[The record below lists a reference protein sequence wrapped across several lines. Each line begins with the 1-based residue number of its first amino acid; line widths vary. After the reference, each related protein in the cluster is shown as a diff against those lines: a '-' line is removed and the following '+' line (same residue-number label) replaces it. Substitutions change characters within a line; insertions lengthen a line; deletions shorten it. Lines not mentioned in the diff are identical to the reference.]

1 MSIPAAP
8 QSFAHAHTDEPAPAF
23 QELTPDEFLLVNR
36 QSPWRALA
44 IGSRMRSAAYLDLLA
59 LDGTGSAHRWE
70 PLRQAIVSGV
80 SREQLLRWDVP
91 RVLCAALLACVL
103 EPERQN
109 LDAATR
115 VMITALDRSQ
125 LWDPGASAALRLATQ
140 VAVLTRAE
148 ALFEELASFPT
159 AEEGIAWA
167 GRADLLRP
175 SGTAERTTADQASA
189 VVRDGLER
197 WWALF
202 NKPFTDRGLAPFV
215 LAAQKV
221 DEPGGVFGAIEA
233 PEADSCSVPDG
244 EQPLVTV
251 IVPTYNP
258 DAGFRHTIDSLV
270 RQSWSNLEI
279 LVVDDCSTSGREHL
293 DGSAAADPRVRVIA
307 REHNGGT
314 YQARNSGLREAR
326 GEYVTFQDADD
337 VSHTQ
342 RIERQLLPLLADP
355 RKTAST
361 SRSQRVLS
369 TGEVTYLGYSPHRT
383 NESSLLFRREAVL
396 ERLGQFDDVRKA
408 GDSEFSERLKR
419 CFGRSSVVNLPEP
432 LGLVQL
438 KGGSLSRSDFRPNW
452 RSGARLAYSRQF
464 GAAHSRIKA
473 AGSDDWALSDSRP
486 SICWA
491 PPGLRG
497 EAPVERLSYAV
508 LADWNSA
515 LEGSRDGMHRLRT
528 LLTGTDGPVGLLSGS
543 RPRSSRD
550 QRTVQPRRRITDAVE
565 QGELRWMSWRDTTH
579 VENLIVDDPEYLLAL
594 PAEPEVGLV
603 VDRVHLVLDETVRR
617 VDEPVL
623 PPVAWCEE
631 QARAVFGAP
640 VSWRVSSPELF
651 RYLQGQGADVAL
663 VQGRAADRSTLPE
676 HPRIGVVL
684 PRHVDG
690 AGWNLGVLRSV
701 FVGSGASEVVFY
713 DEGRRLAGERA
724 EAAGVAVV
732 PSDQLDRAG
741 FLDSVDVLVPDM
753 FGQRLHAAESW
764 LWLAREHDVVP
775 LLPDGLETMQQ
786 VPVLRYSAFGG
797 GEVVSALA
805 ADPDLARLLP
815 GAGSMDERA
824 DGPTTG
830 PTGASATSRASDR
843 STRVR
848 YVVVGEDGTLAH
860 LRTRLSLAQ
869 IERDPDLR
877 TVPDRSF
884 DALAEAG
891 VFAGLAPGDRLCLV
905 DAGVEFE
912 ADAFDRLDPDA
923 VEDLHVFTD
932 ASVGHTLHP
941 KADLGGGVPLT
952 ENAPLWVGSSP
963 VLVRADIL
971 WAAVRRYPAARTR
984 GVAFAAALS
993 ISGGF
998 GVLGEVRSHGVL
1010 DDGAEQSA
1018 EVLTR
1023 SWYLDFARDW
1033 ADLLE
1038 GTADLGAS
1046 HAYLQR
1052 LFVHLLAGRI
1062 RLNTGGTPKRIFT
1075 EEDLAAYERVLSRAL
1090 RHTAD
1095 ELIWAPRRPTRI
1107 PSPTVRMH
1115 LLRLKHG
1122 AAFEPVL
1129 GQDAR
1134 GPYAEFR
1141 GLELERPDA
1150 VTVSIDSMDARD
1162 GILTVRGRIPLV
1174 FSHAG
1179 HRLEVHV
1186 GGRSVPLADR
1196 QRYADTSLHGVAL
1209 HRAFTFTATIP
1220 FAEATGRLELRYAAP
1235 DAWSAPLPLRFTRA
1249 TAKLSDQ
1256 PGAYW
1261 AVPGLGILTVGRRG
1275 IDIAPYSEQARD
1287 TAEEALQRALR
1298 ESGDPVRIGAAR
1310 LRGEYFTSLPDYRG
1324 RTIWMYADRIV
1335 KGGDNGEYAYR
1346 YAQAQAQRDG
1356 VETHYVAQP
1365 GTALAAQLDADG
1377 VEYLAFGTDRQ
1388 RLHYLHASIV
1398 FATRIGTSNTFGF
1411 QLDQTYFRDL
1421 FDARV
1426 VYINHGL
1433 VVDKLDNLLN
1443 IGFSNFER
1451 ICVVSEL
1458 ERRNLLQANYGYEA
1472 DQVEVTGFARYD
1484 GLRSRAERTILLA
1497 PTWRTYLHSPQRGVE
1512 QTLSHRAFRETDY
1525 FRVFD
1530 SLINS
1535 PRLHTALEKHGY
1547 RFLFL
1552 LHPNTGTQL
1561 TDFVSQSEHVEVR
1574 AATEDVSYEELL
1586 TGSDLMI
1593 TDFSGVQFD
1602 FAQMHKPVL
1611 YYQPDSIP
1619 PHYPAASFDYATDA
1633 FGEVAK
1639 SEQDLLDLLER
1650 YLERGCAP
1658 EPEFEERVETFFAY
1672 FDHDNSKRIY
1682 EVGLELEG
1690 LKERKGRD
1698 D

>member
-8 QSFAHAHTDEPAPAF
+8 QASAPARPDGTEPAF
-23 QELTPDEFLLVNR
+23 RELTPDEFLLLNR

-44 IGSRMRSAAYLDLLA
+44 VGSRMRSAAALDQLA
-59 LDGTGSAHRWE
+59 LDGTGGAHRWE
-70 PLRQAIVSGV
+70 ALRQAIMSGV

-103 EPERQN
+103 EPERPN
-109 LDAATR
+109 LDAATT
-115 VMITALDRSQ
+115 VMLTALDRTQ
-125 LWDPGASAALRLATQ
+125 LWDPDASWVLRIATQ
-140 VAVLTRAE
+140 VAVIARAE
-148 ALFEELASFPT
+148 ALFDELASLPT
-159 AEEGIAWA
+159 AEEAIAWA
-167 GRADLLRP
+167 GRADLLRG
-175 SGTAERTTADQASA
+175 SGTAG
-189 VVRDGLER
+189 DGGFER
-197 WWALF
+197 WWAMF

-215 LAAQKV
+215 LGPDDVVGA
-221 DEPGGVFGAIEA
+221 DGVFPRIEA
-233 PEADSCSVPDG
+233 PEAAPCSVPRD
-244 EQPLVTV
+244 EQPLVSV

-279 LVVDDCSTSGREHL
+279 LIVDDCSTSGREHL
-293 DGSAAADPRVRVIA
+293 DSIAATDPRVRVVA
-307 REHNGGT
+307 RERNGGT

-342 RIERQLLPLLADP
+342 RIELQLLPLLADP
-355 RKTAST
+355 RKVAST
-361 SRSQRVLS
+361 SRSQRVQG
-369 TGEVTYLGYSPHRT
+369 TGRVTYLGYLPHRT
-383 NESSLLFRREAVL
+383 NVSSLLFRRSVVL
-396 ERLGQFDDVRKA
+396 DRLGQFDDVRKG
-408 GDSEFSERLKR
+408 GDSEFSDRLKR
-419 CFGRSSVVNLPEP
+419 CFGTSSVVNLREP

-438 KGGSLSRSDFRPNW
+438 KVDSLSRSDFRPNW
-452 RSGARLAYSRQF
+452 MSGARLAYIKQY

-473 AGSDDWALSDSRP
+473 AGSDDWKLSASRP

-491 PPGLRG
+491 PPGVRDA
-497 EAPVERLSYAV
+497 EPAERLSYAV

-515 LEGSRDGMHRLRT
+515 LEGSRDGLPRIRA
-528 LLTGTDGPVGLLSGS
+528 LLPGTDGPVGLLGGS
-543 RPRSSRD
+543 RPRSSRNL
-550 QRTVQPRRRITDAVE
+550 RTVQSRRRITDAVE
-565 QGELRWMSWRDTTH
+565 QGELRWTSWRDTTH
-579 VENLIVDDPEYLLAL
+579 VDNLIVDDPEYLLAL

-617 VDEPVL
+617 ADEPVL

-631 QARAVFGAP
+631 QARTVFGAR
-640 VSWRVSSPELF
+640 VSWMVSSPELL
-651 RYLQGQGADVAL
+651 RHLQDQGADVAL
-663 VQGRAADRSTLPE
+663 VQGRASDRGALPE
-676 HPRIGVVL
+676 RPRVGVVL

-690 AGWNLGVLRSV
+690 AEWNLGVLRSV
-701 FVGSGASEVVFY
+701 FVGSDAAEVVFY
-713 DEGRRLAGERA
+713 DEGRRLTEAQA
-724 EAAGVAVV
+724 EAAGITVV

-741 FLDSVDVLVPDM
+741 FLDSVDVIVPDL
-753 FGQRLHAAESW
+753 FGQRLYAAESW

-775 LLPDGLETMQQ
+775 LLPDGLETLQQ
-786 VPVLRYSAFGG
+786 VPVLRYSEFGA
-797 GEVVSALA
+797 GEVAAALA
-805 ADPDLARLLP
+805 ADPDLARSLP
-815 GAGSMDERA
+815 GAGPSDER
-824 DGPTTG
+824 DEGTT
-830 PTGASATSRASDR
+830 SDR
-843 STRVR
+843 RTRVR
-848 YVVVGEDGTLAH
+848 YVIVGEDGTLAH
-860 LRTRLSLAQ
+860 LRTRLSVARL
-869 IERDPDLR
+869 ERDPELR
-877 TVPDRSF
+877 TVPDRSL
-884 DALAEAG
+884 DALVAAG

-912 ADAFDRLDPDA
+912 AGALDRLDLDA
-923 VEDLHVFTD
+923 AEDLHVFTD
-932 ASVGHTLHP
+932 ASAGHTLP
-941 KADLGGGVPLT
+941 PRPDLGGGEPLT
-952 ENAPLWVGSSP
+952 ENAPLWVASSP
-963 VLVRADIL
+963 MLVRADIL
-971 WAAVRRYPAARTR
+971 RAAVRRFPAARTR
-984 GVAFAAALS
+984 GAAFAAALS

-998 GVLGEVRSHGVL
+998 GALGEVRSHGVL
-1010 DDGAEQSA
+1010 DDGAEQSP

-1052 LFVHLLAGRI
+1052 LFVHQLAGRI
-1062 RLNTGGTPKRIFT
+1062 RHNTGGTPKRIFT
-1075 EEDLAAYERVLSRAL
+1075 AEDLGAYESVLARAL

-1095 ELIWAPRRPTRI
+1095 ELIWSPRRPTRI

-1129 GQDAR
+1129 GHDAR

-1141 GLELERPDA
+1141 GLELERPGA
-1150 VTVSIDSMDARD
+1150 VTVSIDSMAARD

-1174 FSHAG
+1174 FDHPA

-1186 GGRSVPLADR
+1186 GGRSIPLVDQ

-1209 HRAFTFTATIP
+1209 HRAFTFTASVP
-1220 FAEATGRLELRYAAP
+1220 FAEATERLELRYASP
-1235 DAWSAPLPLRFTRA
+1235 DWSTALPLRFTRA

-1256 PGAYW
+1256 PAAYW

-1275 IDIAPYSEQARD
+1275 IDIAPYSESARD
-1287 TAEEALQRALR
+1287 TAEETLQRTLR

-1310 LRGEYFTSLPDYRG
+1310 LRGEYFRTLPDYRG
-1324 RTIWMYADRIV
+1324 RRIWMYADRIV

-1346 YAQAQAQRDG
+1346 YAQAQADG

-1458 ERRNLLQANYGYEA
+1458 ERRNLLGANYGYEA

-1497 PTWRTYLHSPQRGVE
+1497 PTWRTYLHSPQRGLE

-1525 FRVFD
+1525 FQVFD

-1535 PRLHTALEKHGY
+1535 PRLHAALEKHGY

-1574 AATEDVSYEELL
+1574 AATEDVSYEQLL

-1593 TDFSGVQFD
+1593 TDYSGVQFD

-1633 FGEVAK
+1633 FGEVAT

-1658 EPEFEERVETFFAY
+1658 EPEFEERVETFFAF

>member
-1 MSIPAAP
+1 MSLPAAP
-8 QSFAHAHTDEPAPAF
+8 QSFAHAHPDVPAPAF
-23 QELTPDEFLLVNR
+23 QELTPEEFLVRNR

-44 IGSRMRSAAYLDLLA
+44 VGSRMRSAAYLDLLA
-59 LDGTGSAHRWE
+59 LDGTGATHRWE
-70 PLRQAIVSGV
+70 ALRQAIESGV
-80 SREQLLRWDVP
+80 SREQMLRWDVP

-103 EPERQN
+103 EPEEAHLQAVTKV
-109 LDAATR
+109 LL
-115 VMITALDRSQ
+115 TALDRSQ
-125 LWDPGASAALRLATQ
+125 LWEPDASAALRLATQ
-140 VAVLTRAE
+140 VAVITRAE
-148 ALFEELASFPT
+148 ALFEELASLPT
-159 AEEGIAWA
+159 AEERIAWA
-167 GRADLLRP
+167 GRTDLLRP
-175 SGTAERTTADQASA
+175 PGLADRTGAGPAP
-189 VVRDGLER
+189 VDGDRLER
-197 WWALF
+197 WWAQF

-215 LAAQKV
+215 LAV
-221 DEPGGVFGAIEA
+221 DDLGGAGEVFASIEA
-233 PEADSCSVPDG
+233 PEAAPCSVPRD
-244 EQPLVTV
+244 EQPLVSV
-251 IVPTYNP
+251 VVPTYNP
-258 DAGFRHTIDSLV
+258 DRGFRHTIDSLV

-293 DGSAAADPRVRVIA
+293 DAAAATDPRVRVVA

-355 RKTAST
+355 RKMASA
-361 SRSQRVLS
+361 SKSQRVLG
-369 TGEVTYLGYSPHRT
+369 TGGVTYLGYLPERA

-396 ERLGQFDDVRKA
+396 DRLGRFDDVRKA

-419 CFGRSSVVNLPEP
+419 AFGKSSVVNVREP
-432 LGLVQL
+432 LCLVQL
-438 KGGSLSRSDFRPNW
+438 KVGSLSRSDFRPNW
-452 RSGARLAYSRQF
+452 MAGARFAYSKQF

-473 AGSDDWALSDSRP
+473 AGSEHWKLDDSRP

-491 PPGLRG
+491 PPGVRG
-497 EAPVERLSYAV
+497 EQPPQRLSHAV
-508 LADWNSA
+508 LADWSSA
-515 LEGSRDGMHRLRT
+515 LEGSRDGLRRIRA
-528 LLTGTDGPVGLLSGS
+528 LLPGTDGPVGLLSGF
-543 RPRSSRD
+543 RPRSSRSL
-550 QRTVQPRRRITDAVE
+550 RTVQSRRRITDAVE

-579 VENLIVDDPEYLLAL
+579 VDTLIVDNPEYLLAL
-594 PAEPEVGLV
+594 PAEPEVGIV
-603 VDRVHLVLDETVRR
+603 VDRVHVVLDETVRR
-617 VDEPVL
+617 ADESLL

-631 QARAVFGAP
+631 QVRTVFGARI
-640 VSWRVSSPELF
+640 SWMVSSPELF
-651 RYLQGQGADVAL
+651 RYLQGKGVDVAL
-663 VQGRAADRSTLPE
+663 VQGRAAERSALGD

-684 PRHVDG
+684 PRHVDL
-690 AGWNLGVLRSV
+690 ADWNLDVLRSV
-701 FVGSGASEVVFY
+701 FVGSGASQVVFY
-713 DEGRRLAGERA
+713 DEGRRLTAERA
-724 EAAGVAVV
+724 DAAGITVV
-732 PSDQLDRAG
+732 PSDQLDRAE
-741 FLDSVDVLVPDM
+741 FLDSIDVLVPDM
-753 FGQRLHAAESW
+753 LGQRLYAAESW

-775 LLPDGLETMQQ
+775 LLPDGLETVQQ
-786 VPVLRYSAFGG
+786 VPVLRYSEFGA

-805 ADPDLARLLP
+805 ADPELARRLP
-815 GAGSMDERA
+815 GAGATDARVE
-824 DGPTTG
+824 GPTTG
-830 PTGASATSRASDR
+830 TAGPTTNQGPRRT
-843 STRVR
+843 TKIR

-860 LRTRLSLAQ
+860 LRTRLSVAQ
-869 IERDPDLR
+869 VERDADLR
-877 TVPDRSF
+877 TVQDRSF
-884 DALAEAG
+884 GALVEAG

-912 ADAFDRLDPDA
+912 ADSFDRLDADA
-923 VEDLHVFTD
+923 AEDLHVFTD
-932 ASVGHTLHP
+932 ATAGHTLHA
-941 KADLGGGVPLT
+941 KVDLGGRVPLT
-952 ENAPLWVGSSP
+952 EHAPLWVGSSP

-971 WAAVRRYPAARTR
+971 WAAVRKHPAARTR
-984 GVAFAAALS
+984 GLAFAAALS

-1023 SWYLDFARDW
+1023 DWYLDFARDW

-1038 GTADLGAS
+1038 ATDALGAS
-1046 HAYLQR
+1046 HTYLQR
-1052 LFVHLLAGRI
+1052 LFVHLLAGRV
-1062 RLNTGGTPKRIFT
+1062 RHNTGGTPKRIFA

-1095 ELIWAPRRPTRI
+1095 ELIWSPRRPTRI
-1107 PSPTVRMH
+1107 PSPIVRMH

-1122 AAFEPVL
+1122 AAFEPAL
-1129 GQDAR
+1129 GHDAQ
-1134 GPYAEFR
+1134 GPFAEFR
-1141 GLELERPDA
+1141 GLELERPDD
-1150 VTVSIDSMDARD
+1150 VTVSIDSMAARD
-1162 GILTVRGRIPLV
+1162 GVLTVRGRIPLA
-1174 FSHAG
+1174 FNHPG

-1186 GGRSVPLADR
+1186 GGRSIPLADR

-1209 HRAFTFTATIP
+1209 HRAFTFTASVP
-1220 FAEATGRLELRYAAP
+1220 FAEATERLEFRYASS
-1235 DAWSAPLPLRFTRA
+1235 DAWYTPLRLRFTRA
-1249 TAKLSDQ
+1249 TAKLSGE
-1256 PGAYW
+1256 PAAYW

-1275 IDIAPYSEQARD
+1275 IDIAPYSESARD
-1287 TAEEALQRALR
+1287 AAEQNLQRSLR
-1298 ESGDPVRIGAAR
+1298 ESGDPVRIEAAR
-1310 LRGEYFTSLPDYRG
+1310 LRGEYFSTLPAYRG
-1324 RTIWMYADRIV
+1324 RRIWMYADRIV

-1346 YAQAQAQRDG
+1346 YAQAQRDG
-1356 VETHYVAQP
+1356 AETHYVAQP

-1443 IGFSNFER
+1443 IGYSNFER
-1451 ICVVSEL
+1451 VLVVSEL
-1458 ERRNLLQANYGYEA
+1458 ERRNLLQPNYGYEA

-1512 QTLSHRAFRETDY
+1512 QTLSHRAFRKTDY
-1525 FRVFD
+1525 FQVFH

-1535 PRLHTALEKHGY
+1535 PRLHAALEKHGY

-1561 TDFVSQSEHVEVR
+1561 TDFVSQSELVEVR
-1574 AATEDVSYEELL
+1574 AATEDVSYEQLL

-1593 TDFSGVQFD
+1593 TDYSGVQFD

-1639 SEQDLLDLLER
+1639 EESDLLDLLER

-1658 EPEFEERVETFFAY
+1658 EPEFEQRVETFFSY
-1672 FDHDNSKRIY
+1672 FDHENSRRIY
-1682 EVGLELEG
+1682 EVGLEIEG